1 MANDIYDV
9 ARLRLLNAQLDWPTL
24 DLVLSA
30 WSGTPDF
37 VVTDLTLAD
46 IKARGHTEIAVS
58 ATIGGVATS
67 FNGTAQTDD
76 VLLPLVPIGPN
87 VTWFTMA
94 ERAVAHDSSELILFI
109 VETLPPLP
117 FVPNGLDL
125 LLSPDWSLN
134 RGWFRP

>member
-1 MANDIYDV
+1 MNGIYDT

-37 VVTDLTLAD
+37 VATDQTLAD
-46 IKARGHTEIAVS
+46 IKGRSHAEIAVS
-58 ATIGGVATS
+58 LPISGLATS
-67 FNGTAQTDD
+67 LDGTAQSDD
-76 VLLPLVPIGPN
+76 VLLPLVPIGPD

-94 ERAVAHDSSELILFI
+94 ERNAVHDSSDLILFI
-109 VETLPPLP
+109 TETVPALP

-134 RGWFRP
+134 RGWWRP